1 MEKLTQEYLK
11 RILHYDPLTGIFTW
25 LERPVDMFF
34 HCKNPD
40 RACNTWN
47 TRYANKV
54 AGTVWT
60 AEKGKTSYIVINI
73 KSNEKTKNYRA
84 HRLAILYTDGHLSPK
99 DVDHIDG
106 NGLSNARI
114 NLREVNALENHKN
127 YPMYSNNTS
136 GQIGVYWNKAAQ
148 KWHTRIKVNGKYIHG
163 GLFISKKNAIAKRR
177 QMEIEHGFHKNH
189 GRKCK
194 KNSQQ

>member
-1 MEKLTQEYLK
+1 MEKLTQETLK
-11 RILHYDPLTGIFTW
+11 ELLHYNELTGIFTW
-25 LERPVDMFF
+25 KERPASMFC
-34 HCKNPD
+34 HCQNPD

-47 TRYANKV
+47 TRYANKE

-60 AEKGKTSYIVINI
+60 TEKGKTSYIIINI

-84 HRLAILYTDGHLSPK
+84 HRLAILYTDGHLPPE
-99 DVDHIDG
+99 DIDHIDG
-106 NGLSNARI
+106 NGLNNRRD
-114 NLREVNALENHKN
+114 NLREVSALENHKN

-136 GQIGVYWNKAAQ
+136 GQVGVHWNKAVQ
-148 KWHTRIKVNGKYIHG
+148 KWQVQININGKQIYG

-177 QMEIEHGFHKNH
+177 QMEIEHGYHINH

-194 KNSQQ
+194 KSSQQ